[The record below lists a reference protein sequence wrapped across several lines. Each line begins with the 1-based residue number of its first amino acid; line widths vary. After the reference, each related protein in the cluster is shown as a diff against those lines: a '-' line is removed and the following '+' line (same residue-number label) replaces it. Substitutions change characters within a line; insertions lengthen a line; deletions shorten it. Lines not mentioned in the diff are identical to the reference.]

1 MCYPLKELMSV
12 TPGEGGLQKVYI
24 YVLLFLSVFCLLG
37 IAVITLDRGESTG
50 SASSASP
57 RTAQTNGRGHPCP
70 GSELIADR

>member
-50 SASSASP
+50 SASGATTIAQKL
-57 RTAQTNGRGHPCP
+57 RTLVDMEFQPAR
-70 GSELIADR
+70 